1 MCAMTYD
8 WARLSKALQAARK
21 ARGIG
26 QVELGELV
34 GVRRSAIQKIER
46 GDMKKVTPTIRAIA
60 RVVGWTDDSVDRVLA
75 GGEPELATQN
85 APEEPAEDDT
95 EVASLGRSDLSLRL
109 VHDITSGGPLL
120 DATVLPLADDDDE
133 LGHMVIVVR
142 GKPDASPQAIR
153 RALEEWERREMR
165 LRGVTGEADEPPVVE
180 EA

>member
-75 GGEPELATQN
+75 GGEPELAEPK
-85 APEEPAEDDT
+85 APDEPEA
-95 EVASLGRSDLSLRL
+95 EVAFLGRSDLSLRL

-120 DATVLPLADDDDE
+120 DATVLPLADDDVE

-165 LRGVTGEADEPPVVE
+165 LRGVADEAPEPPAVE